1 MASTFLTRLRLG
13 PVLVDAKGVSKLYEG
28 RVQRFDW
35 VLLVGS
41 ALVAIIAVVAISDS
55 VQTLLD
61 GFRLTLRDLWFSI
74 TG

>member
-1 MASTFLTRLRLG
+1 M
-13 PVLVDAKGVSKLYEG
+13 LVDAKGVSRLYEG
-28 RVQRFDW
+28 RVRRFDW

-41 ALVAIIAVVAISDS
+41 ALVVMIVVAAISEPIR
-55 VQTLLD
+55 TLLD